1 MCPFLYFDKAPSPIR
16 GGARAGAAMVKYL
29 PSGGPY
35 RGRRSLLIWKC
46 VSWRSIQERWTAKW
60 RESRL
65 HLPGGQE
72 LPWEHRK
79 GSGALAADLQRP
91 LCGQRGNPWRQRA
104 CCFCRVCM
112 FCSRLQPARRA
123 LYGGLCAAPIHLFEA
138 VDSFCS
144 HL

>member
-1 MCPFLYFDKAPSPIR
+1 MCPFLYFNKALSPIR

-35 RGRRSLLIWKC
+35 RGRRRSLLIWKC
-46 VSWRSIQERWTAKW
+46 VGWRSIQECWTAKW

-65 HLPGGQE
+65 GGQE

-91 LCGQRGNPWRQRA
+91 LCG
-104 CCFCRVCM
+104 
-112 FCSRLQPARRA
+112 
-123 LYGGLCAAPIHLFEA
+123 
-138 VDSFCS
+138 
-144 HL
+144 